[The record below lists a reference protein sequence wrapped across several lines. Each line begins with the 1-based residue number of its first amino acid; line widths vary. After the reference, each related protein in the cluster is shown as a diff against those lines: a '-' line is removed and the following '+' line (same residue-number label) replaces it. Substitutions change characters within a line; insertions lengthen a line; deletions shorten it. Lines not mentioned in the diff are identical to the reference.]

1 LGDYASATFWPGGA
15 IQAGVAGLAG
25 LAAAVVAFV
34 VSIPIV
40 SGIVIVIG
48 GFMAMMSIYTFVH
61 EGRAA
66 MRRRGPSPD

>member
-1 LGDYASATFWPGGA
+1 MAEHASATFWPNGA

-25 LAAAVVAFV
+25 LAAAAVAFAL
-34 VSIPIV
+34 SIPVV

-48 GFMAMMSIYTFVH
+48 GFLAVMSIYTFVH